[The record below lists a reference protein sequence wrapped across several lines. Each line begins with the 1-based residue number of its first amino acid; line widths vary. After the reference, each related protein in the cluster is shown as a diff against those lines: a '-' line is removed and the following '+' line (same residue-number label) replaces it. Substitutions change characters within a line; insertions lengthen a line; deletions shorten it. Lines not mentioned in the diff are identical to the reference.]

1 MANPAFIDTAASA
14 VFAQVSEHG
23 NAVSVGAIAEI
34 LRDVLTT
41 EATAGPTGHNDD
53 RDDPLLPPWQAGV
66 VVGLSPSTLAK
77 RRMDG
82 TGPVYV
88 RLSATRVAYRR
99 SALDAWLAARE
110 RTSTGGE
117 ARS

>member
-1 MANPAFIDTAASA
+1 MTFLKAAA
-14 VFAQVSEHG
+14 
-23 NAVSVGAIAEI
+23 
-34 LRDVLTT
+34 
-41 EATAGPTGHNDD
+41 
-53 RDDPLLPPWQAGV
+53 DPLMPPWQAAV

-110 RTSTGGE
+110 RKSTVTE
-117 ARS
+117 VFP

>member
-1 MANPAFIDTAASA
+1 MVDPTTVNIATSA
-14 VFAQVSEHG
+14 GMGE
-23 NAVSVGAIAEI
+23 
-34 LRDVLTT
+34 R
-41 EATAGPTGHNDD
+41 
-53 RDDPLLPPWQAGV
+53 DPLLPPWRAAV

-110 RTSTGGE
+110 RTSTVEDRAAE
-117 ARS
+117 ASS